1 MSQHQSAIDVTDS
14 NGTIVFV
21 CRNPDRRAIVERLVQ
36 PIQTH
41 AAAMDALLA
50 VARKAPRAVLIN
62 LEDVA
67 GSGQA
72 VLAALRRC
80 RPDVPVGILV
90 APEDEPLGRQL
101 VAEGAATYFVLP
113 GDVQHLPAFLHPKT
127 KTPSPTS
134 AAAVVDSRA
143 VHLFRAACELAELA
157 TSQPQPLFRDGAML
171 ILGALGVRQGC
182 VFSCDAETGGPEL
195 VATFGRTDP
204 DTPTALEAERA
215 AAERALR
222 TGEVL
227 LVEAGTVGAPPGG
240 LLGVPVRHGDATFG
254 ILCLSDKTDG
264 TSLDGGDRD
273 AATALADVLAHLYRS
288 ALMRSE
294 YARLALRDVRTGLLK
309 ADPFLTYLE
318 ARIARAEDL
327 HAEVGLLLI
336 QPEPGVQAQRAG
348 ALDRLGVGIRAA
360 LTEGWEAGRLDTG
373 LYAVAMPRISDDQAH
388 DETENDVYGAA
399 ATRLAEVGREV
410 DAELRL
416 RTALAV
422 YPRDGATARALVAAA
437 EARLA
442 APA

>member
-1 MSQHQSAIDVTDS
+1 VSQHQSAIDVTDS
-14 NGTIVFV
+14 NGTVVFV
-21 CRNPDRRAIVERLVQ
+21 CRNPDRRAIVERLIQ

-127 KTPSPTS
+127 PSPTS
-134 AAAVVDSRA
+134 AAAVGDSRA

-195 VATFGRTDP
+195 VATFGRTEP
-204 DTPTALEAERA
+204 DTLTALEAERA

-264 TSLDGGDRD
+264 TSLDGSDRD

-336 QPEPGVQAQRAG
+336 RPEPGVQAQKAG

-360 LTEGWEAGRLDTG
+360 L
-373 LYAVAMPRISDDQAH
+373 QAH